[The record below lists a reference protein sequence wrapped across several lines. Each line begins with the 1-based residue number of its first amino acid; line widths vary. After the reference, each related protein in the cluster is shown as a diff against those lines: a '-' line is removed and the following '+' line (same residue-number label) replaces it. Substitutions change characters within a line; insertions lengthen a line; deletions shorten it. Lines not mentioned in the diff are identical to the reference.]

1 MTSVTPLVS
10 IIIPTFN
17 RADLLPQTIE
27 SCLVQTYPNL
37 EVIVVDDGSTDA
49 TAEVVARYGS
59 KVIYVRQDRQGVR
72 RARQRG
78 LQRASGEYITFL
90 DSDDLILPT
99 KIERQAQVLGEH
111 AEVGLCHGW
120 YYTVDDQGRKLDLMT
135 DIPETDVPAE
145 LICRCFIWSGAPLI
159 RRASLDA
166 LDLSSTAW
174 EREIYEWDLWL
185 RLALAGL
192 PFFCIREPLGAYRIH
207 ANSLSANIEVVARRV
222 FSILDTV
229 YNDPH
234 APGTLHAVK
243 ERAYATWH
251 TWFALRYYAACAW
264 EAAQHHLTLALA
276 SADSP
281 VARPSA
287 LALQIGYHAV
297 NGRSPDPLLY
307 LDDVFAHLPPHV
319 AGVRAYHGQ
328 VRAYVHRT
336 LALRLYRFG
345 DPAAASE
352 HLAQAITMDADL
364 ISHPDRFMDQVMY
377 HAVHLSDDPA
387 EVYINRVMQNLPPEA
402 GALRSLY
409 VPMLERLGG
418 WAYLERVRG
427 NHVAGVFPAAR
438 AYLMHTLARE
448 PALAANPE
456 AFAHALVQQALRLP
470 DPEGYA
476 RWVLANLP
484 PSLVGLRARQSRVL
498 GILSLKRA
506 FDSYAAGQSA
516 ETLASALRT
525 IRYLPSSI
533 ANRGVIAIIARSL
546 LPGLR

>member
-1 MTSVTPLVS
+1 MTGVTPLVS

-27 SCLVQTYPNL
+27 SCLAQTYPNL
-37 EVIVVDDGSTDA
+37 EVIIVDDGSTDA

-72 RARQRG
+72 RARQHG
-78 LQRASGEYITFL
+78 LQRASGEYIAFL

-99 KIERQAQVLGEH
+99 KIERQAQVLGER
-111 AEVGLCHGW
+111 AEIGLCHGW
-120 YYTVDDQGRKLDLMT
+120 YYTVDEQGRKLDLMT
-135 DIPETDVPAE
+135 DIPETDVLAE

-159 RRASLDA
+159 RRTSLDT

-185 RLALAGL
+185 RLALAGH
-192 PFFCIREPLGAYRIH
+192 PFFCIREPLGVYRIH

-222 FSILDTV
+222 FSILDTL

-251 TWFALRYYAACAW
+251 TWIAFRYYAACAW
-264 EAAQHHLTLALA
+264 EMAQHHLTLALA

-281 VARPSA
+281 VARPSE

-297 NGRSPDPLLY
+297 NGRSPEPLKY
-307 LDDVFAHLPPHV
+307 LDDVFAHLPLQV
-319 AGVRAYHGQ
+319 EGVRLYRRQ
-328 VRAYVHRT
+328 VQAYVHQT

-345 DPAAASE
+345 DCVTARE
-352 HLAQAITMDADL
+352 HLAQAIALNPDVITQ
-364 ISHPDRFMDQVMY
+364 PDRFMDQVMY

-387 EVYINRVMQNLPPEA
+387 EVYINRVTQNLPPEA
-402 GALRSLY
+402 DALHSLH
-409 VPMLERLGG
+409 VPLLERLGG
-418 WAYLERVRG
+418 WEYLTQVRSDY
-427 NHVAGVFPAAR
+427 ATGVFPAAR
-438 AYLMHTLARE
+438 AYFMHTLARE
-448 PALAANPE
+448 PALAANRE

-484 PSLVGLRARQSRVL
+484 PSLAGVRAYQSRVL

-506 FDSYAAGQSA
+506 FDSYAVGQRA
-516 ETLASALRT
+516 ETLASALKA
-525 IRYLPSSI
+525 IRYQPSSI